1 MPNFRYQG
9 RNSEGHPVSGS
20 VDAATKDLAADAI
33 VNKGIIPTS
42 ITQSNSGNSKGGM
55 NIDLSELMGASVPL
69 EVLVVFCREMYS
81 LTSAGVPLLRSLKG
95 LATNTSN
102 QMLQKALASVAAE
115 LANGRS
121 LSSSMKEHPKVFS
134 PLFISL
140 INVGENTGRL
150 DSILLQLSSYYE
162 QELETRK
169 QIKSAIRYPIFV
181 TVAITIAIVILNYF
195 VIPQFGAMFSNFGVE
210 LPLPTRIIMATSD
223 FFVTYIHWILV
234 GTFGAILVFRAWL
247 KTPKGREQWD
257 RFKLRMPIAGS
268 IINRSQM
275 ARFSRTFA
283 LMLKSGVPLNQ
294 SIAYSAEAMGNRY
307 LELRLMEMKSSIES
321 GGTVSGAAISSGVFL
336 PLVIQMI
343 SIGEETGRIDEMLTQ
358 VAGFYEREVDY
369 DVKSLTAKIEPIL
382 TMVMAVIVLIL
393 ALGIFLPMW
402 EMYDVMQG

>member
-1 MPNFRYQG
+1 MPYFQYQG
-9 RNSEGHPVSGS
+9 RNLAGQLVTGNVEAS
-20 VDAATKDLAADAI
+20 TIDLAAEAI
-33 VNKGIIPTS
+33 VNKKIIPTA
-42 ITQSNSGNSKGGM
+42 ITQKSNSGNTNI
-55 NIDLSELMGASVPL
+55 NIDISELLGASVPL

-81 LTSAGVPLLRSLKG
+81 LTSAGVPLLRSLNG
-95 LATNTSN
+95 LAENTSN
-102 QMLQKALASVAAE
+102 NMLKKALKSVASE

-121 LSSSMKEHPKVFS
+121 LSSCMTEHPKVFS

-150 DSILLQLSSYYE
+150 DSTLLQLGAYYE
-162 QELETRK
+162 QEMETRK

-181 TVAITIAIVILNYF
+181 TVAITIAIVILNYY
-195 VIPQFGAMFSNFGVE
+195 VIPQFGSMFNRLGVD
-210 LPLPTRIIMATSD
+210 LPLPTKIIVATSD
-223 FFVTYIHWILV
+223 FFVNYIRWILAGIF
-234 GTFGAILVFRAWL
+234 GTLFAFRAWL
-247 KTPKGREQWD
+247 KTSKGRELWD

-275 ARFSRTFA
+275 ARFARTFA
-283 LMLKSGVPLNQ
+283 LMLQSGVPLNQ
-294 SIAYSAEAMGNRY
+294 SIVYSAEAMDNLY

-321 GGTVSGAAISSGVFL
+321 GGTVSNAAIASGVFL

-369 DVKSLTAKIEPIL
+369 DVKTLTAKIEPIL
-382 TMVMAVIVLIL
+382 TIVMAAIVLIL

-402 EMYDVMQG
+402 EMYDAMQGK